1 MAKRMPK
8 DSSKWPSK
16 GAGLHKHA
24 VSGVA
29 HNHRVTIEMNREA
42 AREMEKEAK
51 RREENRKKGLT
62 PRVRDL
68 FKDL

>member
-1 MAKRMPK
+1 MGKSRPNHT
-8 DSSKWPSK
+8 SKWPSK
-16 GAGLHKHA
+16 GGGLKKHA
-24 VSGVA
+24 QSGVA

-51 RREENRKKGLT
+51 MREENRKKGLT

-68 FKDL
+68 FKGL